1 MAIMTAVKIL
11 VIEDMVETIR
21 GAFELAALSD
31 YNDKMT
37 FVFKR
42 TSQEVDY
49 EHIGDYALVFVDIE
63 LAKGSKED
71 GFAVIRKL
79 LNSGL
84 YPLERTLILTGNTVI
99 EEKLVENNIDPKI
112 EVVKKPIN
120 YEDIVKILKKK
131 IILAGD
137 GTYSFI

>member
-1 MAIMTAVKIL
+1 MTTVKIL
-11 VIEDMVETIR
+11 VIEDMVDTIR

-49 EHIGDYALVFVDIE
+49 GHIRDYALIFVDIE

-71 GFAVIRKL
+71 GFAVIRRL

-120 YEDIVKILKKK
+120 YEDITEVLKKK
-131 IILAGD
+131 IKLTDD
-137 GTYSFI
+137 GTYSYV

>member
-1 MAIMTAVKIL
+1 MTTVKIL

-49 EHIGDYALVFVDIE
+49 EHIRDYALIFVDIE

-71 GFAVIRKL
+71 GFAVIRRL

-84 YPLERTLILTGNTVI
+84 YPLERMLILTGNTVI

-120 YEDIVKILKKK
+120 YEDITEVLKKK
-131 IILAGD
+131 IKLTDD
-137 GTYSFI
+137 GTYSYV